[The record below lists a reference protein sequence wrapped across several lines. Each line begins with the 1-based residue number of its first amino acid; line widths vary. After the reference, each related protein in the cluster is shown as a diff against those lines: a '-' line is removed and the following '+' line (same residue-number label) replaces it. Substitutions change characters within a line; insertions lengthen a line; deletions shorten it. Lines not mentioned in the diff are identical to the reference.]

1 MLLPHIASS
10 SFPGSGWELLLEV
23 SAIAVLVLTG
33 IALVV
38 VIVLAILRLPPLRAL
53 VRSWARGRDVPIWL
67 SWVAGTA
74 LHLDTFTASPEVGD
88 ASAVAAVLGAQLGG
102 AGVRRPLAGVDLAT
116 TPYRSTSVLENI
128 AEAVKGLPKGQAL
141 AALIKLGQ
149 QLLPR
154 DDLYLRGYL
163 LESPH
168 RGAGLVLSIVS
179 DRGQVTSSG
188 TLWADILEPCK
199 LTPGGGG
206 AGAGAAGAGAAGA
219 GGAAGAAG
227 ALGAGAG
234 AGGAANA
241 GGEDKPTRDVLRL
254 ALAGAAWV
262 QYQLLEEMGQATSRY
277 VRTTNWRSA
286 ALFEVAVH
294 DEHDRDNR
302 GLRALYALALDRDPG
317 NLPALF
323 NLAVLE
329 LHAGSRAQAYT
340 RLRTVLA
347 ALANGE
353 PHPEGRDPLF
363 YQAHYNLAVTLQTQQ
378 REAAPAAPPTTS
390 LEELARLCDVVGEL
404 ERDIEQTRSLALPP
418 GDGRA
423 KSAREV
429 STRQDAA
436 ARLET
441 LMRIEGP
448 FLVLIAIRRQSSL
461 ENTTF
466 EGMDNPDGT
475 GHSTA
480 SSSFSRAQV
489 IATLEA
495 WAAGAASDLSAQRLA
510 FGHIA
515 GEAPEASY
523 RTHYNRACYA
533 TLVACKLNAVAGP
546 ADEQNRALDWAI
558 TELECA
564 LEPGDLVAWARRDL
578 ALKYLREQRGN
589 AFEEVLTRYTP
600 GG

>member
-1 MLLPHIASS
+1 VPLPHIASS

-168 RGAGLVLSIVS
+168 RGAGLVLSIAS

-188 TLWADILEPCK
+188 TLWADILEPCRP
-199 LTPGGGG
+199 TPAPGGDG
-206 AGAGAAGAGAAGA
+206 AGAGAAVAAAGAAGA
-219 GGAAGAAG
+219 G
-227 ALGAGAG
+227 GAGAG

-241 GGEDKPTRDVLRL
+241 GGEDKPTHDVLRL

-262 QYQLLEEMGQATSRY
+262 QYQLLEEMGQATPRY

-294 DEHDRDNR
+294 DERDRDNR

-329 LHAGSRAQAYT
+329 LHAGSRAQACT

-353 PHPEGRDPLF
+353 PLPEGRDPLF

-378 REAAPAAPPTTS
+378 REAAPTAPPTTS
-390 LEELARLCDVVGEL
+390 PEELARLCGVVGEL
-404 ERDIEQTRSLALPP
+404 ERDIEQTRALALPP
-418 GDGRA
+418 GSGRA

-448 FLVLIAIRRQSSL
+448 FLVLIAIRRQSLL

-466 EGMDNPDGT
+466 EGMDDPDGA

-495 WAAGAASDLSAQRLA
+495 WAAGAASNLSAQRLA

-515 GEAPEASY
+515 GETPETSY

-578 ALKYLREQRGN
+578 ALEYVREQRGN

>member
-1 MLLPHIASS
+1 VLLPHVASS

-168 RGAGLVLSIVS
+168 RGAGLVLSIAS

-188 TLWADILEPCK
+188 TLWADILEPCRP
-199 LTPGGGG
+199 TPAPGG
-206 AGAGAAGAGAAGA
+206 AGAGAAGAAV
-219 GGAAGAAG
+219 GAAGAAG
-227 ALGAGAG
+227 AGAAGAG

-262 QYQLLEEMGQATSRY
+262 QYQLLEEMGQATPRY

-294 DEHDRDNR
+294 DERDRDNR

-329 LHAGSRAQAYT
+329 LHAGSRAQACT

-353 PHPEGRDPLF
+353 PNPEGHDPLF
-363 YQAHYNLAVTLQTQQ
+363 YQAHYNLSVTLQTQQ

-390 LEELARLCDVVGEL
+390 PEELARLCGVVGEL
-404 ERDIEQTRSLALPP
+404 ERDIEQTRALALPP
-418 GDGRA
+418 GGGRA

-448 FLVLIAIRRQSSL
+448 FLVLIAIRRQSLL

-466 EGMDNPDGT
+466 EGMDDPDGAE
-475 GHSTA
+475 HSTA

-515 GEAPEASY
+515 GEASETSY

-533 TLVACKLNAVAGP
+533 TLVASKLNAVAGP

>member
-1 MLLPHIASS
+1 VPLPHIASS

-168 RGAGLVLSIVS
+168 RGAGLVLSIAS

-188 TLWADILEPCK
+188 TLWADILEPCRP
-199 LTPGGGG
+199 TPAPGGDG
-206 AGAGAAGAGAAGA
+206 AGAGAAVAAAGAAGA
-219 GGAAGAAG
+219 G
-227 ALGAGAG
+227 GAGAG

-262 QYQLLEEMGQATSRY
+262 QYQLLEEMGQATPRY

-294 DEHDRDNR
+294 DERDRDNR

-329 LHAGSRAQAYT
+329 LHAGSRAQAST

-353 PHPEGRDPLF
+353 PLPEGRDPLF

-378 REAAPAAPPTTS
+378 REAAPTAPPTTS
-390 LEELARLCDVVGEL
+390 PEELARLCGVVGEL
-404 ERDIEQTRSLALPP
+404 ERDIEQTRALALPP
-418 GDGRA
+418 GSGRA

-448 FLVLIAIRRQSSL
+448 FLVLIAIRRQSLL

-466 EGMDNPDGT
+466 EGMDDPDGA

-495 WAAGAASDLSAQRLA
+495 WAAGAASNLSAQRLA

-515 GEAPEASY
+515 GETPETSY

-578 ALKYLREQRGN
+578 ALEYVREQRGN